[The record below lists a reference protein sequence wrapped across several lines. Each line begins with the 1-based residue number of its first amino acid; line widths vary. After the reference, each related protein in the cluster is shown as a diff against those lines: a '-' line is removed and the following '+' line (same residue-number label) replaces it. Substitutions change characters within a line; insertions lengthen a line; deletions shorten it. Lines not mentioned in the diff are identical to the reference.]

1 MIVVKNSIVSDDVA
15 DQRFCCDCAVCRG
28 ACCVDGDS
36 GAPLLEEEV
45 PVLEAILP
53 EVRPYMT
60 PEGIAAV
67 EAQGVAVRD
76 RDGDLGTPLIDG
88 SACAFINYASDGTA
102 LCAIEIA
109 HSKFKIQNSETETQN
124 SKFKIQNSETE
135 TQNSKFKI
143 QNSEF
148 KKPLSCHLYPIRVE
162 DYGEFT
168 AVNYHR
174 WDICR
179 HAHGQG
185 EPLYIYLKEPLVRRF
200 GTEWY
205 DELLQEIA
213 NRHE

>member
-15 DQRFCCDCAVCRG
+15 DQRFCCDCTVCRG

-45 PVLEAILP
+45 PILEAILP

-60 PEGIAAV
+60 AEGIATV
-67 EAQGVAVRD
+67 ERQGVAVRD
-76 RDGDLGTPLIDG
+76 KDGDLGTPLIAG
-88 SACAFINYASDGTA
+88 GACAYITYDGDLA
-102 LCAIEIA
+102 LCAIEKAFRANNFQFSI
-109 HSKFKIQNSETETQN
+109 SNFQ
-124 SKFKIQNSETE
+124 FP
-135 TQNSKFKI
+135 
-143 QNSEF
+143 
-148 KKPLSCHLYPIRVE
+148 KPVSCHLYPIRVE

-179 HAHGQG
+179 CAHGHG
-185 EPLYIYLKEPLVRRF
+185 DPLYIYLKEPLVRRF
-200 GTEWY
+200 GQEWY
-205 DELLQEIA
+205 DELLHEIS

>member
-88 SACAFINYASDGTA
+88 SACAFINYAPDGTA
-102 LCAIEIA
+102 LCAIEKA
-109 HSKFKIQNSETETQN
+109 YLEGKCDFW
-124 SKFKIQNSETE
+124 
-135 TQNSKFKI
+135 
-143 QNSEF
+143 
-148 KKPLSCHLYPIRVE
+148 KPISCHLYPIRLMEKDGFTHILYHEWSVCVPAKRK
-162 DYGEFT
+162 GEKD
-168 AVNYHR
+168 N
-174 WDICR
+174 I
-179 HAHGQG
+179 
-185 EPLYIYLKEPLVRRF
+185 PLWKFLKAPLIRRF
-200 GTEWY
+200 GEEWY
-205 DELLQEIA
+205 QRLENKINTL
-213 NRHE
+213 